1 MRSHFLT
8 TDAHIESTTEEEHPA
23 VAALQRDVS
32 LGTGAKQGAM
42 WLGSARLAIQ
52 ALQFVVSIITARLLL
67 PSEFGVAAVAMAI
80 MAFAQLFTDLG
91 LAAAI
96 VHARRVTIRL
106 LTTAFWLNIGAG
118 IVLGILVAAL
128 AYPLSLLYGN
138 PEIFKLLLIA
148 SLNFLVTR
156 GAVQTALLERTFRY
170 QRLAVV
176 ETTSQ
181 MAGIVFVPIAAAVGL
196 GASSLVLGP
205 LLGTILLSAGLWASV
220 PWRPSGRPGRTELMQ
235 LWRFSRGLVAFNSV
249 NYWSRNLDTLLL
261 GRVVSSAELGEYN
274 RAFNLMMV
282 PVQQMSWVLARVLFP
297 SLSRL
302 RDEPRRLA
310 SAWLRGL
317 EAAAALSMPVTISF
331 AAAAPALIAVLY
343 GPRWTGTV
351 PILELLALSA
361 VPQILAASTGAVYRA
376 LGLTDLLFRVGM
388 GSTAIG
394 MIAIIGGLHWG
405 THGVAAGL
413 LIAAFVALPIVVLP
427 LFRRLE
433 IGVAELRR
441 PAIGVLVPAVA
452 LGGGELAIRFA
463 VAGKVPA
470 IVELLLQLAV
480 GTALYLLTLWRLRS
494 PALAILRTQLSLLRA
509 RVRRRGAP
517 DASRP

>member
-1 MRSHFLT
+1 MPSHSLT
-8 TDAHIESTTEEEHPA
+8 TDAHIESETEEEHPA
-23 VAALQRDVS
+23 VEALRRDIT
-32 LGTGAKQGAM
+32 LGEGAKQGAM
-42 WLGSARLAIQ
+42 WLGSARLAVQ

-96 VHARRVTIRL
+96 VHARRVTTRL
-106 LTTAFWLNIGAG
+106 LTTAFWLNVGAG
-118 IVLGILVAAL
+118 IGLGTLVAAL

-170 QRLAVV
+170 QRLAAV

-181 MAGIVFVPIAAAVGL
+181 MAGIVFVPIGAAVGL

-261 GRVVSSAELGEYN
+261 GRVVTSADLGEYN

-317 EAAAALSMPVTISF
+317 EAAATLSLPVTITF

-376 LGLTDLLFRVGM
+376 LGLTDLLFKVGM

-413 LIAAFVALPIVVLP
+413 LIAAWVALPIVVLP

-433 IGVAELRR
+433 IGFADLRR
-441 PAIGVLVPAVA
+441 PAVGVLVPAAA
-452 LGGGELAIRFA
+452 LGAGELAIRIA
-463 VAGKVPA
+463 WPGKVSLPSSSS
-470 IVELLLQLAV
+470 
-480 GTALYLLTLWRLRS
+480 S
-494 PALAILRTQLSLLRA
+494 PAH
-509 RVRRRGAP
+509 RR
-517 DASRP
+517 